1 MKQVIQNQPN
11 DDDNFDLVDVEALKA
26 LRAESLERRQLDK
39 LANEVLP
46 TEDGELEADQLT
58 LREQA
63 KIDRAKLSSP
73 MLEFEEET
81 LPKGVEYF
89 KDTMEVYPAT
99 PDGHLYNESLN
110 GEDLED

>member
-1 MKQVIQNQPN
+1 MKQVLHHNS
-11 DDDNFDLVDVEALKA
+11 DDDNFDLVDVESLKA
-26 LRAESLERRQLDK
+26 LRAESLERRALDK
-39 LANEVLP
+39 LANEIQP

-73 MLEFEEET
+73 MLEFDT
-81 LPKGVEYF
+81 L
-89 KDTMEVYPAT
+89 
-99 PDGHLYNESLN
+99 PDGHLYHETVN

>member
-1 MKQVIQNQPN
+1 MKQIVNSRPE
-11 DDDNFDLVDVEALKA
+11 DDNFDLVDIETLKA

-73 MLEFEEET
+73 MLEFDVIDCFSDAQA
-81 LPKGVEYF
+81 VEPIH
-89 KDTMEVYPAT
+89 M
-99 PDGHLYNESLN
+99 PDGHLYHESLN